1 MKSKN
6 GFEVGQR
13 YDFEMDEGSTVSG
26 TIESFE
32 DDFLFVDDL
41 SSGKKKTIDTKK
53 LRSVTQV
60 NMSSKGFSGG
70 TTTGTGSFN
79 VGASGPGWVGGESA
93 QTAANY
99 HHPSGFGGSGSE
111 RKYHRSG
118 CGCGKCG
125 AGNCWIPY

>member
-41 SSGKKKTIDTKK
+41 SSGKKRRLTRK
-53 LRSVTQV
+53 
-60 NMSSKGFSGG
+60 
-70 TTTGTGSFN
+70 
-79 VGASGPGWVGGESA
+79 
-93 QTAANY
+93 NY
-99 HHPSGFGGSGSE
+99 DPLL
-111 RKYHRSG
+111 K
-118 CGCGKCG
+118 
-125 AGNCWIPY
+125 